1 MNIYKQSCSLPSTSK
16 NKAVHFP
23 WKSTNKLLRSR
34 LGGGVAKKS
43 LHLLGQAA
51 DISMPGRTVNQ
62 VARAAAKCAG
72 GGVGKYSGSQF
83 VHIDCGEIRVWGE

>member
-1 MNIYKQSCSLPSTSK
+1 
-16 NKAVHFP
+16 
-23 WKSTNKLLRSR
+23 
-34 LGGGVAKKS
+34 
-43 LHLLGQAA
+43 LGQAA
-51 DISMPGRTVNQ
+51 DISMPGRTVNL

>member
-1 MNIYKQSCSLPSTSK
+1 M
-16 NKAVHFP
+16 
-23 WKSTNKLLRSR
+23 
-34 LGGGVAKKS
+34 GGGVAKKS